1 MLAHFQQLAIRHWL
15 VGLANCS
22 PAQPVEWTVWMNH
35 LKPALPLLHRG
46 AHWIESR
53 LFTSGQADPEEFRPV
68 AVVKECAGS
77 TPDDRLIWSV
87 IEQLNGELAEG
98 DKLFKQR

>member
-1 MLAHFQQLAIRHWL
+1 M
-15 VGLANCS
+15 
-22 PAQPVEWTVWMNH
+22 
-35 LKPALPLLHRG
+35 
-46 AHWIESR
+46 
-53 LFTSGQADPEEFRPV
+53 

-98 DKLFKQR
+98 DKRFSDAQQYHAAIYNRRTPEFKATMNMKLEAA

>member
-1 MLAHFQQLAIRHWL
+1 
-15 VGLANCS
+15 
-22 PAQPVEWTVWMNH
+22 MNH
-35 LKPALPLLHRG
+35 LKPVATAAQRG
-46 AHWIESR
+46 AHWVESR

-98 DKLFKQR
+98 DKLFKRR